1 MGVVSV
7 MALMPAII
15 KLRRHAIKAAER
27 SEPSL
32 ICRKPSC
39 HRMRPLWSENR
50 LSTATTTTIASNGAI
65 DDRTRRNGTRDT
77 V

>member
-1 MGVVSV
+1 MVSV
-7 MALMPAII
+7 IALIPAII
-15 KLRRHAIKAAER
+15 KVRRHAIKAAEC

-32 ICRKPSC
+32 ICKKPSC
-39 HRMRPLWSENR
+39 HRMRPLWSVNK
-50 LSTATTTTIASNGAI
+50 LSTATTTTIASSGAI